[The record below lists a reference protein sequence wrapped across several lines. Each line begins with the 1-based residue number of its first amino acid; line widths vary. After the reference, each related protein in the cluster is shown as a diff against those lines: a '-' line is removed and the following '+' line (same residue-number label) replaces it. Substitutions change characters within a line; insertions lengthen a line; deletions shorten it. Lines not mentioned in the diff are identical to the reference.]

1 MMRFTVIF
9 VMLAATAAGH
19 YVILHSHEQA
29 ATAQPVQDVFQL
41 PRELGEFQQVGADA
55 EPEQEVKD
63 SLQTNSILMRTYG
76 APGGRSVQLTIVHA
90 ISSRGSLHF
99 PEVCLVGQGWE
110 VSEQIVTPV
119 GFSHTA
125 KRLVIINGDRQEAVL
140 YWFKTGDRFTGNFFL
155 NTWNYIWDTLNLRA
169 PETSLIRMSTR
180 VRRDKQEAFGLLE
193 EFAGYLTPLL
203 RMQRR

>member
-1 MMRFTVIF
+1 MIRFTVILI
-9 VMLAATAAGH
+9 MLSATAAFH
-19 YVILHSHEQA
+19 YSILRSHDQA

-41 PRELGEFQQVGADA
+41 PSEIGGFTQIGPDV

-63 SLQTNSILMRTYG
+63 SLQTNSILMRSYG
-76 APGGRSVQLTIVHA
+76 VQGGRSVQLAIVHA

-110 VSEQIVTPV
+110 VSEQFVGPL

-155 NTWNYIWDTLNLRA
+155 NTWNYIWDTVNLRA

-180 VRRDKQEAFGLLE
+180 IRRDKHEAFELLE
-193 EFAGYLTPLL
+193 EFAGHLTPLL
-203 RMQRR
+203 RMQRQ